1 MANPYEQLQVGIEA
15 SDDEIN
21 KAYLK
26 KVRQFPPER
35 APDKFQEI
43 RVAFDKIKTKRDRIK
58 YNIFEC
64 EPMSVD
70 QLMVHFFDK
79 RSMQRPQKDT
89 LIQALVSGTGESKN
103 SGLKSNGY

>member
-1 MANPYEQLQVGIEA
+1 MANPYEQLQVDVSS

-43 RVAFDKIKTKRDRIK
+43 RVAFEKIKTKRDRIK
-58 YNIFEC
+58 YDIFKC
-64 EPMSVD
+64 DPMSMD
-70 QLMVHFFDK
+70 QLMTHLFDNAP
-79 RSMQRPQKDT
+79 RRRPQKNT
-89 LIQALVSGTGESKN
+89 WIQALVSGAGKSKN
-103 SGLKSNGY
+103 SGLNSDGY